1 MSNHAAKKLTAE
13 DFALLDAEVEKILTD
28 ATRKLTI
35 ADEYFRAGYFAAKRG
50 EELNS

>member
-13 DFALLDAEVEKILTD
+13 DFALLDANRKNAM

-35 ADEYFRAGYFAAKRG
+35 ADEYFRAGYSGA
-50 EELNS
+50 